1 MEKTELLK
9 IVEKLLHSETDLDFL
24 LDLPVGHL
32 ETLVVCIRDR
42 INQLNN
48 KEWNNDHEKSV

>member
-9 IVEKLLHSETDLDFL
+9 IVEKLLNSETDLDFL
-24 LDLPVGHL
+24 LDLQVGHL
-32 ETLVVCIRDR
+32 ETLVASIRDR